1 MKFRYFALV
10 FALLVLVANG
20 LRSFPKVEKESW
32 PETVGMT
39 GEKAKDVVKAE
50 CKDCNV
56 IVLNHFSAVT
66 MDLRFDRVR
75 IFVDENNI
83 VKNPPRRG

>member
-20 LRSFPKVEKESW
+20 LRSFPKVEKERCLLSHALRISW
-32 PETVGMT
+32 PETVGT

-56 IVLNHFSAVT
+56 IVLNHVSDVFC
-66 MDLRFDRVR
+66 
-75 IFVDENNI
+75 
-83 VKNPPRRG
+83 

>member
-20 LRSFPKVEKESW
+20 LRSFPKVEKERCHLSHALIISW

-56 IVLNHFSAVT
+56 IVLNHVSDVFCS
-66 MDLRFDRVR
+66 
-75 IFVDENNI
+75 
-83 VKNPPRRG
+83 